1 MASNY
6 VKTYKCPFCES
17 RFTRDKLVD
26 HIDTKHENEIPE
38 GFTAFRYVFHYVN
51 KRPLD
56 YHGICTECKG
66 PTDWDEERGR
76 YKRQCNKKACHDSY
90 VAKFEK
96 NMIRTKGVT
105 RISSTQEGQ
114 IKMLQNR
121 KISGTYTFS
130 NGETKT
136 YTGEYE
142 RKTLEFMDKYLNIDP
157 NDLMSPG
164 PILEYKYKG
173 TTHFYITDFYYQPYN
188 LIIEVKDGG
197 KNPNKRNM
205 PEYRAK
211 QIEKENFI
219 IKHTNYN
226 YIRLTDNDLK
236 QLVKVFLDLK
246 YQMVENTGERV
257 IHINEEYLT
266 EFMGMVKYM
275 PVIGMNQNDQS
286 VFIRNYMQN
295 NVFSGEDINKYEM
308 AISNSYKFDTL
319 FRLKEGT
326 LIKQTLEEAKADGL
340 AFDNR
345 VFEATLPDNDA
356 NYWKSMDLLI
366 GECKLDEVSDSID
379 FSLYESIFGKKQYTP
394 DQIMAESSVKELPSF
409 ETYCDILKSI
419 TTNYL
424 MEDSI
429 IALGESVGTNLITG
443 KDVVYSDNHKL
454 MSESFGLDIDMVRNI
469 LNKLE
474 VGLDG

>member
-6 VKTYKCPFCES
+6 SKTYKCPFCDM

-26 HIDTKHENEIPE
+26 HIEDKHEQEVPE
-38 GFTAFRYVFHYVN
+38 GFSVFRYVFHYVN
-51 KRPLD
+51 KRPLT

-66 PTDWDEERGR
+66 PTEWDEERGR
-76 YKRQCNKKACHDSY
+76 YKRQCEKKSCHDSY

-130 NGETKT
+130 NGTTKP

-142 RKTLEFMDKYLNIDP
+142 KSTLEFMDKMLHLDP
-157 NDLMSPG
+157 NDIMAPG
-164 PILEYKYKG
+164 PILQYKFKG
-173 TTHFYITDFYYQPYN
+173 KDHFYITDFYYQPYN

-197 KNPNKRNM
+197 KNPNNRNM

-211 QIEKENFI
+211 QVAKENFI

-226 YIRLTDNDLK
+226 YLRLTDNDLG
-236 QLVKVFLDLK
+236 QLIKIFLDLK
-246 YQMVENTGERV
+246 YQMVENTGERI
-257 IHINEEYLT
+257 IHVNENYLT
-266 EFMGMVKYM
+266 EFMGMVDYM
-275 PVIGMNQNDQS
+275 PVIGMKQNDQC
-286 VFIRNYMQN
+286 VYIRNYMQN

-308 AISNSYKFDTL
+308 ALSPSFKFDTV
-319 FRLKEGT
+319 FRLKEGALVVET
-326 LIKQTLEEAKADGL
+326 MEEAKAEGL
-340 AFDNR
+340 SFDNKLFIKEDFDWNCLKKDGTIYER
-345 VFEATLPDNDA
+345 V
-356 NYWKSMDLLI
+356 
-366 GECKLDEVSDSID
+366 
-379 FSLYESIFGKKQYTP
+379 FGKKEYTP
-394 DQIMAESSVKELPSF
+394 DQILAEDNVVVYPSF

-419 TTNYL
+419 TTNIL
-424 MEDSI
+424 TEKSVVSLD
-429 IALGESVGTNLITG
+429 ESVGTNLITG

-454 MSESFGLDIDMVRNI
+454 VSETFGLDKDLVRNI
-469 LNKLE
+469 LNSLE
-474 VGLDG
+474 GNFYG